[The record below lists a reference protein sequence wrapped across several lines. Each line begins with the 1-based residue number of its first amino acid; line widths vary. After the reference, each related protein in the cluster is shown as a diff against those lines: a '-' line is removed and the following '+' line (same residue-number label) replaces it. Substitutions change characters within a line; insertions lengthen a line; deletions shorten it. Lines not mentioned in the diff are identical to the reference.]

1 MADPLPLCEGMT
13 GTRPSEEPL
22 AAAVLLGL
30 LHCFALLSLLL
41 VGANEGA
48 NEASSTRIGA
58 AVDLSLDSV
67 LTAGAAGAA
76 AIAAVAA
83 AMSAD
88 QPAAVV
94 APKEAWLMRV
104 GLLTWAST
112 VLHPL
117 SRLLRALS
125 FNNNMGLGA
134 AFPPC
139 NSRSH

>member
-1 MADPLPLCEGMT
+1 MRSTAGVTGFSNMADPLPLCEGVT

-30 LHCFALLSLLL
+30 LHCFALLSLPL
-41 VGANEGA
+41 VDGAK
-48 NEASSTRIGA
+48 EASSTKIGA

-67 LTAGAAGAA
+67 LTAGAGGAA

-104 GLLTWAST
+104 GLLT
-112 VLHPL
+112 
-117 SRLLRALS
+117 
-125 FNNNMGLGA
+125 
-134 AFPPC
+134 
-139 NSRSH
+139 